1 MVDMLTE
8 LRHSVCR
15 VCNKAC
21 PLIAE
26 VVGGRLVTIRGDP
39 DNSLFLGYTCLKGRA
54 MPEILNGTDR
64 LLHSLK
70 RTPDGSFEPI
80 PVERA
85 LDEIAVRLKA
95 IYEEHGPRAVATYYG
110 TQMQNVPAGPLLQ
123 AFANAI
129 GTRMS
134 FGALSVDKPG
144 RPIAWAMLGRWQA
157 PPQGFSDPR
166 VIMMLG
172 INPMVNGLGGLPN
185 GHPGNWLAERLL
197 SGTDLIVIDP
207 RRSDIARRATLHLQ
221 PRPGHDIPILAAML
235 NVILQEDLYDKDFT
249 DEDVRNLDALV
260 AAVRPFDAR
269 TVAER
274 AGIEADELVRA
285 ARIFARAGRGYA
297 VAGTG
302 PHFAGHG
309 TLLEY
314 LALCL
319 DTVCGH
325 WLKAGEP
332 VDHLGV
338 LTAPKVP
345 RAQAVDPAPAY
356 GYGEPSR
363 VRGLGLTSAGM
374 PSATLAEEILLDG
387 PGRVRALLSCG
398 GNPVAAFPGQLQTID
413 AMGHLDLLVQV
424 DPFLSQTAV
433 LADYVIAPRM
443 SPEMAGHTLKVEG
456 SSITYATGY
465 GFPADY
471 AQYSDPIVEPPAG
484 SEVVEDWEVFYGL
497 AQRLDLPLVV
507 TTAGGEKVPLDMQA
521 APTPDELVTLLS
533 RGSRVPLDEVKRY
546 PHGAFFPTDPPAV
559 VAPKEPGWTGR
570 LDVGHPDLL
579 RDLAAHIPS
588 PDEPA
593 DATYPFRLINR
604 RLMHAVNSSYNAR
617 GAEGHPK
624 VNPAYLNAT
633 DLAALD
639 LAKGD
644 EVEIES
650 PHGVIRAIVDVDGD
664 LRDGTVSMGF
674 GFGGPPQDDGR
685 VREIGS
691 SVARLLSTTDFYDP
705 YSGQPLMSNV
715 PIRIRAVPTHVI
727 EVPMRS

>member
-1 MVDMLTE
+1 MGDGATE
-8 LRHSVCR
+8 LRYSLCR
-15 VCNKAC
+15 ICNKAC

-26 VVGGRLVTIRGDP
+26 VVDGRLVTIRGDD
-39 DNSLFLGYTCLKGRA
+39 DNELYLGYTCIKGRA
-54 MPEILNGTDR
+54 MPEILDGPDR

-70 RTPDGSFEPI
+70 RTPDGGFEPI
-80 PVERA
+80 PFERA

-110 TQMQNVPAGPLLQ
+110 TQMQNVPAGALIK
-123 AFANAI
+123 AFTSAI
-129 GTRMS
+129 GTRMN
-134 FGALSVDKPG
+134 FGAVSVDKPG

-166 VIMMLG
+166 AIIMLG
-172 INPMVNGLGGLPN
+172 INPFATGLGGVPN
-185 GHPGNWLAERLL
+185 GHPGNWLAERVR
-197 SGTDLIVIDP
+197 SGTELIVIDP
-207 RRSDIARRATLHLQ
+207 RRSDMAKRATIHLQ

-235 NVILQEDLYDKDFT
+235 HVILDEGLHDKGFT
-249 DEDVRNLDALV
+249 DEDVRNVDALA
-260 AAVRPFDAR
+260 AAVHPFGPR

-274 AGIEADELVRA
+274 AGVEVDDLVRA
-285 ARIFARAGRGYA
+285 ARVFAGAGRGYV

-309 TLLEY
+309 TLLDY

-325 WLKAGEP
+325 WLKEGEP
-332 VDHLGV
+332 VERLGA
-338 LTAPKVP
+338 LLAPAVP
-345 RAQAVDPAPAY
+345 RAQAVDPVPAY

-387 PGRVRALLSCG
+387 PGRVRALFSCG
-398 GNPVAAFPGQLQTID
+398 GNPVAALPNQLQTIE
-413 AMGHLDLLVQV
+413 AMRHLDLLVQI

-443 SPEMAGHTLKVEG
+443 TPEMAGHTQKVEG
-456 SSITYATGY
+456 ASSLYATGY
-465 GFPADY
+465 GFSADY
-471 AQYSDPIVEPPAG
+471 AQYSEAIVEPPAG

-497 AQRLDLPLVV
+497 AQRLSLSLVV
-507 TTAGGEKVPLDMQA
+507 TTTGGEKVPLDMQS
-521 APTPDELVTLLS
+521 APTPDELVTMLA
-533 RGSRVPLDEVKRY
+533 RGSRVPLDEVKRH
-546 PHGAFFPTDPPAV
+546 PHGAFFPADPPGV
-559 VAPKEPGWTGR
+559 VAPKEPDWPGR
-570 LDVGHPDLL
+570 LDVGNADML
-579 RDLAAHIPS
+579 RDLAGHVPS
-588 PDEPA
+588 PDNPA

-604 RLMHAVNSSYNAR
+604 RMMHVVNSSYDAR
-617 GAEGHPK
+617 GAAGHPK
-624 VNPAYLNAT
+624 INPAFMSAT

-639 LAKGD
+639 LVTGD

-650 PHGVIRAIVDVDGD
+650 PHGTIRAIVALDGD
-664 LRDGTVSMGF
+664 MRDGTVSMMF
-674 GFGGPPQDDGR
+674 GFGGPPGHDAR

-691 SVARLLSTTDFYDP
+691 PVARLLSTTDFHDP

-715 PIRIRAVPTHVI
+715 PIRIRAVTAT
-727 EVPMRS
+727 SSK